1 MDLKIERLGKGE
13 QIAAGSA
20 IALLAC
26 MFLSWFNFG
35 YDASNAWESLH
46 YIGPL
51 LAIAIAATLGI
62 AFAKASSRS
71 TGDIPDGM
79 VIFILG
85 GFSALLVLYRLI
97 DPISAPTFEGGS
109 TSASIEAGA
118 FLGLFAAAGIAAG
131 GYIATDG
138 MAIDRLKALL
148 PSAGPGTGGP
158 RDAAGTDPNRDPGP
172 TRLASH
178 PGISAR
184 RRDTGAPIAPSVRTS
199 CTRERRRGE
208 SLGLLRELR
217 RRNPSQGPLLRQVRT
232 RTGPRPG
239 PRGLISSDFSRKTY
253 PLTEEK
259 IASRASGAAVIP
271 GSSREGCASG

>member
-148 PSAGPGTGGP
+148 PSAGPGTGGDFLAP
-158 RDAAGTDPNRDPGP
+158 PTPPAPVTPPAPTPTAIPAPPASPPTPASAPVAVTPAPQSPPVSEPAAPASVGEESRSVFCENCGAAIRPKDRFCGKCGHEQAPAPDPG
-172 TRLASH
+172 A
-178 PGISAR
+178 
-184 RRDTGAPIAPSVRTS
+184 
-199 CTRERRRGE
+199 
-208 SLGLLRELR
+208 
-217 RRNPSQGPLLRQVRT
+217 
-232 RTGPRPG
+232 
-239 PRGLISSDFSRKTY
+239 
-253 PLTEEK
+253 
-259 IASRASGAAVIP
+259 
-271 GSSREGCASG
+271 